1 MMLELNSTEMMEF
14 PNSNI
19 SAESIHIVNTLVK
32 LVKADINQVRGDT
45 DSAFLARSIAS
56 NWTTLLEAEIGVHIG
71 AKSVST
77 IFGTIPNSKQLLS
90 TKYITAPKKDH
101 ILILLKYF
109 STRNISIYSC
119 TNIIG
124 YSK

>member
-1 MMLELNSTEMMEF
+1 MTKDLFAILGIVPTAKNV
-14 PNSNI
+14 
-19 SAESIHIVNTLVK
+19 SI
-32 LVKADINQVRGDT
+32 
-45 DSAFLARSIAS
+45 
-56 NWTTLLEAEIGVHIG
+56 
-71 AKSVST
+71 

-90 TKYITAPKKDH
+90 AKYIMVPKRDH

-119 TNIIG
+119 TNIMG